1 MREERKMTQQKIDV
15 YCWAIG
21 DLHYRAL
28 QPWRIYHKERMDA
41 MFTDLHSLW
50 QIEGKPAFCASPGD
64 LIETC
69 AQENYALAQSEL
81 KSHLADLPFYPGI
94 GNHEYYGLDGEDPR
108 GMAETFSNAWGK
120 PVRYTWAAG
129 GVGCIMLDY
138 PNPFTL
144 ENPNLVYLSSD
155 TLTFLDT
162 ALGRYKDQPVVVF
175 LHCPLSNTVLDRDA
189 ELRRDYHSGQHFF
202 SAENSQD
209 VRNILAHHKNACLF
223 VGGHTHSGWEAPNL
237 VVTEQIGGQPVTFVN
252 LMSPWYTGMHTS
264 TGTHT
269 GPQVSEDRTSV
280 KYIPDEP
287 NVIPSFAFRIH
298 PDHINIRVREHRTRT
313 WLKEW
318 NVPMPIMPI
327 TNAF

>member
-1 MREERKMTQQKIDV
+1 MTQQKIDA
-15 YCWAIG
+15 YYWAIG

-28 QPWRIYHKERMDA
+28 QPWHACHKERMDA
-41 MFTDLHSLW
+41 MFTDLHTLW
-50 QIEGKPAFCASPGD
+50 QLEGKPAFCASPGD
-64 LIETC
+64 IIETC
-69 AQENYALAQSEL
+69 AQEHYTLAQSEL

-94 GNHEYYGLDGEDPR
+94 GNHEYYGIDGEDPLS
-108 GMAETFSNAWGK
+108 MAETFSNNWGK
-120 PVRYTWAAG
+120 PIRYTWEDE
-129 GVGCIMLDY
+129 GVGYIMLDY

-162 ALGRYKDQPVVVF
+162 TLGKYKDQPVVIF

-189 ELRRDYHSGQHFF
+189 EMRRDYHSGQHFF
-202 SAENSQD
+202 SVENSQD

-223 VGGHTHSGWEAPNL
+223 IGGHTHSGWEAPNL

-252 LMSPWYTGMHTS
+252 LMSPWYTGMHTDK
-264 TGTHT
+264 GVHT
-269 GPQVSEDRTSV
+269 GPRLSDDRTDF

-298 PDHINIRVREHRTRT
+298 LDHVNIRVREHRTRT

-318 NVPMPIMPI
+318 NVPMPDLQGR
-327 TNAF
+327 